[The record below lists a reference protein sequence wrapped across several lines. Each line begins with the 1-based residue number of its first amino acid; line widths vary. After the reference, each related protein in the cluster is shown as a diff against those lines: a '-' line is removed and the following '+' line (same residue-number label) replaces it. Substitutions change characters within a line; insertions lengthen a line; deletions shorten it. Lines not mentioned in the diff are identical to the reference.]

1 MIDVKRKEDCVGC
14 GACIDSC
21 TKNAISPFID
31 DEGFFYPK
39 VDGLL
44 CVDCGLCEKVCP
56 VINASSLEKTNKYKP
71 QAFACYHN
79 DEEVR
84 FQSTTGGVFSA
95 LAEKMLEDNGYISG
109 AVWTPD
115 FGAEHIVSNNKTDLE
130 RIRGSKYF
138 QSNSIGIYKKIRK
151 LLLAKENVLACGTPC
166 QMAALRSYLGNKE
179 YDNLIIID
187 FICCCI
193 NSPKVFRAYLDDLE
207 KRYNS
212 KVVSYH
218 PKNKEYGGW
227 HNFAFKAVFQNG
239 EIYHENRRNDPFTDC
254 FIGLHVA
261 ARPCCYECR
270 FKSLPRISDI
280 TIADF
285 WGIEDVDPE
294 WDSEKGTSLVLVNNE
309 KGKDFF
315 EGLGELVSMKEENFE
330 LSIKQNSHICES
342 VSYPKVD
349 RSKFYNNLDLKGF
362 MYAYKRMY
370 SKLNYV
376 SAIINKL
383 KNIIR

>member
-1 MIDVKRKEDCVGC
+1 MIDIKKSENCVGC
-14 GACIDSC
+14 GACVDSC
-21 TKNAISPFID
+21 HKHAVSLSAD
-31 DEGFFYPK
+31 EEGFSYPK
-39 VDGLL
+39 VDSAL

-56 VINASSLEKTNKYKP
+56 VINVSRLKTDNYSTPK
-71 QAFACYHN
+71 AFVCYHN
-79 DEEVR
+79 DPSVR
-84 FQSTTGGVFSA
+84 FQSTTGGVYSA
-95 LAEKMLEDNGYISG
+95 FAEKVLSEKGYISG
-109 AVWTPD
+109 AVWTSE
-115 FGAEHIVSNNKTDLE
+115 FGAVHIVSNDRADLE

-138 QSNSIGIYKKIRK
+138 QSDSTGLYAKVKK
-151 LLLAKENVLACGTPC
+151 LLLTGEKVMVCGTPC
-166 QMAALRSYLGNKE
+166 QMAALRTYLGNKDYE
-179 YDNLIIID
+179 NLIVVD

-212 KVVSYH
+212 RIVSYH

-261 ARPCCYECR
+261 ARPSCYDCK
-270 FKSLPRISDI
+270 FKTLPRLADI

-294 WDSEKGTSLVLVNNE
+294 WDSENGTSLVLVNNK
-309 KGKDFF
+309 KGEEFF
-315 EGLGELVSMKEENFE
+315 AGLGPLVSCKEEDFE
-330 LSIKQNSHICES
+330 LSVKSNQHIRES
-342 VSYPKVD
+342 VSYPTVN
-349 RSKFYNNLDLKGF
+349 RAQFYKDLEREGF

-370 SKLNYV
+370 SSYGFIGKV
-376 SAIINKL
+376 INKI
-383 KNIIR
+383 KKSIR